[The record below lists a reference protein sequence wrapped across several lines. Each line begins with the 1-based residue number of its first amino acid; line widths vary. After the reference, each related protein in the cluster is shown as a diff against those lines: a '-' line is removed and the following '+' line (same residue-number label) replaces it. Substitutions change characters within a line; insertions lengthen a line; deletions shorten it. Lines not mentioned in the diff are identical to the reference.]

1 MRLDLRR
8 PKVIGNPM
16 NFEVLA
22 KVPLG
27 QPTMGGPAEP
37 AWRPTAIGP
46 KRSPRRAHAAT
57 AGGTIGKRRPND
69 PFDR

>member
-1 MRLDLRR
+1 MT
-8 PKVIGNPM
+8 
-16 NFEVLA
+16 FEVSA

-46 KRSPRRAHAAT
+46 KRSQRGAHAAT
-57 AGGTIGKRRPND
+57 AGGTIGKRRPNET
-69 PFDR
+69 FDR